1 MHRRRIKRILV
12 VDARRRRRIKRLMIS
27 VFAGAAVL
35 VDAGAAAAQA
45 AASNEQL
52 AITTPPAGSAAWV
65 LDESFG
71 RELPDPA
78 TADPAAVAA
87 FFASLTP
94 AELDRLIAE
103 YPLVVGNLD
112 GAPLAARYRAN
123 RVAITAERDRA
134 RQRGQDLTLDATA
147 RALATSRAN
156 DSERL
161 LADGRQILAFDPRGR
176 GLVTEVWGDLA
187 TAQRVAVLV
196 PGSDADLGHFDQTA
210 EPLRSPAGMARALYA
225 EEHAQSPGTRTAV
238 IAWTGYVTPQ
248 GLGPDAVTSRLAE
261 AAAPRLERLL
271 GGLKQTTRPDAP
283 PALLC
288 HSYGSV
294 VCGTAAPTV
303 HGAQATDL
311 VAFGS
316 PGMGVESAAELG
328 TGVQVWAARN
338 AGDWI
343 GNVPYLEVGGLGHGA
358 DPTTHAFG
366 AMSISSLGAN
376 GHNGYL
382 AEGTASRHN
391 FAAIAL
397 GHYGDVSGP
406 SESQG

>member
-1 MHRRRIKRILV
+1 MHRRRVKRIL
-12 VDARRRRRIKRLMIS
+12 IG
-27 VFAGAAVL
+27 VFAGCAAL
-35 VDAGAAAAQA
+35 VDAGAAAATA

-52 AITTPPAGSAAWV
+52 TITTPPAGSTAWV
-65 LDESFG
+65 ADHTLG
-71 RELPDPA
+71 RPLPDPA

-87 FFASLTP
+87 FFASLSP
-94 AELDRLIAE
+94 AELDHLVAE

-112 GAPLAARYRAN
+112 GAPPAVRYRAN

-134 RQRGQDLTLDATA
+134 RQRAADTSQDATT
-147 RALATSRAN
+147 RALAVSRAN
-156 DSERL
+156 DSDRL
-161 LADGRQILAFDPRGR
+161 LAGDRQILAFDPRGR

-196 PGSDADLGHFDQTA
+196 PGSDADLGHFDQSGD
-210 EPLRSPAGMARALYA
+210 PLRSPAGMARALYA

-248 GLGPDAVTSRLAE
+248 GLGPDAVTSRLAD
-261 AAAPRLERLL
+261 AAAPRLNRLL
-271 GGLKQTTRPDAP
+271 AGLKQTAHPDAP

-294 VCGTAAPTV
+294 VCGTAAPAL
-303 HGAQATDL
+303 HDAQPTDV

-316 PGMGVESAAELG
+316 PGMGVDSAAELG

-338 AGDWI
+338 LSDWI

-366 AMSISSLGAN
+366 AVSISSVGAS
-376 GHNGYL
+376 GHTGYL

-397 GHYGDVSGP
+397 GHYGEVSGP

>member
-1 MHRRRIKRILV
+1 MYRPEGVDAMHRRRVKRIL
-12 VDARRRRRIKRLMIS
+12 IG
-27 VFAGAAVL
+27 VFAGCAAL

-45 AASNEQL
+45 AATNEQL

-65 LDESFG
+65 ADESLG
-71 RELPDPA
+71 HSLPDPA
-78 TADPAAVAA
+78 TASPAAVAA
-87 FFASLTP
+87 FFAALKP
-94 AELDRLIAE
+94 AELNRLVAE

-112 GAPLAARYRAN
+112 GAPLDVRYRAN

-134 RQRGQDLTLDATA
+134 RQRAADPALDAAT
-147 RALATSRAN
+147 RALALSRAN
-156 DSERL
+156 DSDRL

-176 GLVTEVWGDLA
+176 GLVSEVYGDLA
-187 TAQRVAVLV
+187 TAQRIAVLV

-210 EPLRSPAGMARALYA
+210 DPLRSPAGMGRALYA
-225 EEHAQSPGTRTAV
+225 EEHAQAPGTRTAV
-238 IAWTGYVTPQ
+238 VSWTGYVTPQ

-271 GGLKQTTRPDAP
+271 GGLEQTTRPEAP

-294 VCGTAAPTV
+294 VCGTAAPTL
-303 HGAQATDL
+303 HGAQPTD
-311 VAFGS
+311 VVVFGS

-328 TGVQVWAARN
+328 AGVQVWAARN
-338 AGDWI
+338 PGDWI

-358 DPTTHAFG
+358 DPTTQAFG
-366 AMSISSLGAN
+366 AMSISSAGAN
-376 GHNGYL
+376 GHTGYL
-382 AEGTASRHN
+382 VEGTASRHN

-397 GHYGDVSGP
+397 GHYGDVSSP
-406 SESQG
+406 SETQK